1 MNGQYILRT
10 SKRKLSLIGSIGKAS
25 SAKSFDTFFVQANTN
40 SAPSSL
46 QSYRYK
52 STFTHRSTPSRGRG
66 SGTNQST
73 THSSIIQRTPVS
85 VPALPPH
92 QHAPPPSHFAPQPPP
107 HTGAPRLIRHPPIA
121 EAAQPPPPP
130 PAPPSA
136 LFQYTRG
143 PSSRLFSFHN
153 SATSAS
159 TTTSYAY
166 KAGPSSE
173 LSVDQ
178 ATTMPAEIESD
189 KALRNRK
196 PEANTNATTSPNGKS
211 SAVEHSH
218 EHHSH
223 GWLGGHS
230 HSHSHGAE
238 GSAEEADKLLKAL
251 KGKGDRGSNITV
263 VGLIANLVLC
273 GGKGLAGVWLHS
285 ASLLAD
291 AAHSLSDTFSDLVT
305 LFCWKMS
312 QRPAS
317 QSHPLGYGKFETMGG
332 LGVSV
337 VLVAGAFAIGMHSY
351 GLLLDVLQ
359 PHLHQMPSG
368 LQAFGHLTGDLARA
382 AGGLLHDHHHTA
394 VAAGADASS
403 NTAGAILNAADG
415 AKSNLS
421 GAETENL
428 LDPNA
433 MWFALISVLVK
444 EWLYHAT
451 LKIARE
457 EKSSV
462 LEANA
467 IHHRS
472 DSLSSGVTF
481 LAIGGSYM
489 GFPVLDPLGGLLVAG
504 LIGKQGIELLINAL
518 ADLSDRGVQPEVL
531 DDFERALQGIVDGKE
546 EIEGPAAAA
555 GKRTGVA
562 NHTSLSEVDENDA
575 RLLGWKDLRA
585 VRSGVS
591 TFVDVTLIMRED
603 VQLKQARIVEQKVR
617 EKLISA
623 VKGVKEVRI
632 HLDTQHEN

>member
-1 MNGQYILRT
+1 MIVSSVQFLRT
-10 SKRKLSLIGSIGKAS
+10 SGRKLTSTKALGGAVASTSIH
-25 SAKSFDTFFVQANTN
+25 QANSISRQQSLFD
-40 SAPSSL
+40 SASTK
-46 QSYRYK
+46 RNR
-52 STFTHRSTPSRGRG
+52 STFTHRPSRSVTRRG
-66 SGTNQST
+66 EGNSSTSINHPNQRSAP
-73 THSSIIQRTPVS
+73 S
-85 VPALPPH
+85 LPSH
-92 QHAPPPSHFAPQPPP
+92 QHAPAPSHFAPQPPP
-107 HTGAPRLIRHPPIA
+107 HHGAPRLIRHPPIA
-121 EAAQPPPPP
+121 EAALPPPPP
-130 PAPPSA
+130 PKQSA
-136 LFQYTRG
+136 LFQYSRG
-143 PSSRLFSFHN
+143 PTSRLFSFRN

-159 TTTSYAY
+159 TLSSSSTTFAY
-166 KAGPSSE
+166 QPGPAIDSTTF
-173 LSVDQ
+173 DQ
-178 ATTMPAEIESD
+178 QSIMTDPS
-189 KALRNRK
+189 KGALRNRK
-196 PEANTNATTSPNGKS
+196 GDGKAAAVKGQVNGES
-211 SAVEHSH
+211 SKTLHKHEHDH

-238 GSAEEADKLLKAL
+238 GSAEEADKLIDAL

-263 VGLIANLVLC
+263 IGLIANLILC
-273 GGKGLAGVWLHS
+273 GAKGVAGVFLHS

-337 VLVAGAFAIGMHSY
+337 VLVGGAFAIGMHSY
-351 GLLLDVLQ
+351 GLLLEVLQ
-359 PHLHQMPSG
+359 PHFHQMPSG
-368 LQAFGHLTGDLARA
+368 LQALGSFSGDLVKA
-382 AGGLLHDHHHTA
+382 AGGLLHHDHHHH
-394 VAAGADASS
+394 AAGAVM
-403 NTAGAILNAADG
+403 NAAEEAKANLANTG
-415 AKSNLS
+415 AS
-421 GAETENL
+421 ENL

-531 DDFERALQGIVDGKE
+531 DDFQKALQAIVDEVE

-562 NHTSLSEVDENDA
+562 DHTIEGDGGGVVSESTA

-603 VQLKQARIVEQKVR
+603 VQLKQARLVEEKVR
-617 EKLISA
+617 EKLTSA

-632 HLDTQHEN
+632 HLDTQ

>member
-1 MNGQYILRT
+1 M
-10 SKRKLSLIGSIGKAS
+10 
-25 SAKSFDTFFVQANTN
+25 
-40 SAPSSL
+40 
-46 QSYRYK
+46 
-52 STFTHRSTPSRGRG
+52 
-66 SGTNQST
+66 
-73 THSSIIQRTPVS
+73 
-85 VPALPPH
+85 
-92 QHAPPPSHFAPQPPP
+92 
-107 HTGAPRLIRHPPIA
+107 
-121 EAAQPPPPP
+121 E
-130 PAPPSA
+130 
-136 LFQYTRG
+136 
-143 PSSRLFSFHN
+143 
-153 SATSAS
+153 
-159 TTTSYAY
+159 
-166 KAGPSSE
+166 SE
-173 LSVDQ
+173 
-178 ATTMPAEIESD
+178 

-196 PEANTNATTSPNGKS
+196 PETTSTTSANGKS

-218 EHHSH
+218 ESHSH

-273 GGKGLAGVWLHS
+273 GAKGLAGVWLHS

-368 LQAFGHLTGDLARA
+368 LQAFGHLT
-382 AGGLLHDHHHTA
+382 
-394 VAAGADASS
+394 
-403 NTAGAILNAADG
+403 
-415 AKSNLS
+415 
-421 GAETENL
+421 ETENL

-531 DDFERALQGIVDGKE
+531 DDFERALQGIVDGTE
-546 EIEGPAAAA
+546 ELEGPAAAA
-555 GKRTGVA
+555 GRRTGVA
-562 NHTSLSEVDENDA
+562 NHATSSETEGNDA